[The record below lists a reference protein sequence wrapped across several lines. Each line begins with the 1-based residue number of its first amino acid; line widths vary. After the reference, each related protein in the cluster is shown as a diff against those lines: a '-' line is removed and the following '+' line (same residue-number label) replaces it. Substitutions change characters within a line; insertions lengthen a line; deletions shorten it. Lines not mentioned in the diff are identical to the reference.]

1 MKNKV
6 LIGTI
11 IVLIG
16 VIVAEGVYLF
26 TSKEEKE
33 NNSSINI
40 PKEEEEDSELNDDT
54 NQDLLVNTYDVD
66 GEKIRIEYKLIPIT
80 DEDYINELTSLGI
93 KDEMLNEVQVSIYWN
108 EKLMYK
114 DNRYV
119 GIATLNELTEQ
130 NLFLQSNF
138 SIIIGEDQE
147 KYLAIIFVD
156 LDSISGVN
164 KLYYQIYNS
173 NGNKLTYDYHGVQDM
188 FYIVN
193 TVTGYYNENN
203 ELIKL
208 YSNDLINS
216 QYSEFSEAQIFSKIE
231 DNKIYTYLAY
241 YCGRLEEYEVTI
253 SNNQINLHLLNS
265 LEDLIGAGG
274 TACYEE

>member
-6 LIGTI
+6 LIGII
-11 IVLIG
+11 IVLVG
-16 VIVAEGVYLF
+16 VIIAEGVYLF
-26 TSKEEKE
+26 TNKEDRKE

-40 PKEEEEDSELNDDT
+40 PKEENAGDEINS
-54 NQDLLVNTYDVD
+54 DLLVDTYDVD
-66 GEKIRIEYKLIPIT
+66 GEKIRVEYKLIPIT

-93 KDEMLNEVQVSIYWN
+93 TDEMLNEVQVSIYWN
-108 EKLMYK
+108 EKLMYE
-114 DNRYV
+114 DNRYIGV
-119 GIATLNELTEQ
+119 ATLNDLTEQ
-130 NLFLQSNF
+130 NLFLSNNF
-138 SIIIGEDQE
+138 SIITGEDQE
-147 KYLAIIFVD
+147 KYLAIIFAD

-164 KLYYQIYNS
+164 KIYYQIYNS
-173 NGNKLTYDYHGVQDM
+173 DGNKLTYDYHGVQDM

-193 TVTGYYNENN
+193 TVVGYYNDNN
-203 ELIKL
+203 ELINL

-216 QYSEFSEAQIFSKIE
+216 QYSEFSEAQIFSKIR
-231 DNKIYTYLAY
+231 DNKIYTYLTY

>member
-6 LIGTI
+6 LIGI
-11 IVLIG
+11 IIILIG

-26 TSKEEKE
+26 TNKEDRKE
-33 NNSSINI
+33 NNSSINV
-40 PKEEEEDSELNDDT
+40 PKEENAGDEINS
-54 NQDLLVNTYDVD
+54 DLLVDTYDVD
-66 GEKIRIEYKLIPIT
+66 GEKIRVEYKLIPIT

-93 KDEMLNEVQVSIYWN
+93 TDEMLNEVQVSIYWN
-108 EKLMYK
+108 EKLMYE
-114 DNRYV
+114 DNRYIGV
-119 GIATLNELTEQ
+119 ATLNDLTEQ
-130 NLFLQSNF
+130 NLFLSNNF
-138 SIIIGEDQE
+138 SIITGEDQE
-147 KYLAIIFVD
+147 KYLAIIFAD

-164 KLYYQIYNS
+164 KIYYQIYNS
-173 NGNKLTYDYHGVQDM
+173 DGNKLTYDYHGVQDM

-193 TVTGYYNENN
+193 TIVGYYNDNN
-203 ELIKL
+203 ELINL

-216 QYSEFSEAQIFSKIE
+216 QYSEFSEAQIFSKIR
-231 DNKIYTYLAY
+231 DNKIYTYLTY